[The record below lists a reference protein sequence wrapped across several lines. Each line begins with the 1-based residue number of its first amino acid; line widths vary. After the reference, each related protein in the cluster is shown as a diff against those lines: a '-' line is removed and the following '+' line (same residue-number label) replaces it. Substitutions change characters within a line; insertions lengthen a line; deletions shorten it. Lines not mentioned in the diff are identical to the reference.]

1 MHLRPDPLLLH
12 TPAHTISTHLI
23 STRPAP
29 SSYMFGGAAA
39 FDQPLNDWDVS
50 QVTDMRYVTDD
61 REPHTTT
68 YRCRHSKPNP

>member
-1 MHLRPDPLLLH
+1 MRPRRDV
-12 TPAHTISTHLI
+12 
-23 STRPAP
+23 
-29 SSYMFGGAAA
+29 SSVTNMLGMFYFASA
-39 FDQPLNDWDVS
+39 FNGDLSAWDVS